1 MGSEALT
8 NVSLVCRRRRGRYEK
23 LGFVTTGDNNG
34 RFTEKIKERE
44 RKRTGNNQRLRKEK
58 CRRKNRKLLRRGR
71 KLISFNSDDRLS

>member
-34 RFTEKIKERE
+34 RFTKKIKKRE
-44 RKRTGNNQRLRKEK
+44 RKGPGGIKIGERKMQEEK
-58 CRRKNRKLLRRGR
+58 QKAALRRG
-71 KLISFNSDDRLS
+71 KELISFYIDDRLS